1 MTRLLN
7 GLLVIA
13 ILTTAGLL
21 LAACSRGS
29 EGIQEGSSPAGAGD
43 AQRGK
48 ALYEQTVVGPNS
60 APGCAT
66 CHSRDPGK
74 VLVGPSHAD
83 IGTRASTE
91 VAGMPAEEF
100 LRESIVEPDA
110 HLAEAFSPGIM
121 YQNYGKDLTE
131 QEINDLV
138 AYMLALK

>member
-1 MTRLLN
+1 MSRWFIC
-7 GLLVIA
+7 LLVVV

-21 LAACSRGS
+21 AACSGGGEGTEGGS
-29 EGIQEGSSPAGAGD
+29 PPAGAGD

-48 ALYEQTVVGPNS
+48 ALYEQTVIGPNS

-91 VAGMPAEEF
+91 VSGMSSEEF

-110 HLAEAFSPGIM
+110 HVAEDFPPGIM